1 MLCLYL
7 PPLPSPSPPI
17 SLPSHLPPLL
27 SPSPP
32 IFLPSRLPPLPSP
45 SPPISL
51 SFHLPPLS
59 YLHLSVIFLSA
70 FPLPSLSSPP
80 LHSFPSHP
88 PSPLFPPILSPL
100 SSPLPRWLCFCHV
113 PGQCESFPKY
123 EMTNV
128 FGRTLLLSVSGVMR
142 HHLMDKF
149 MADQDRM
156 PPEKKNLTLNILPQ

>member
-1 MLCLYL
+1 MLYMLCLYL

-17 SLPSHLPPLL
+17 SLSSHLTPLPSSSPPVSLPSHLPLL
-27 SPSPP
+27 PSHSPSISLPSLTSISLSSFYLP
-32 IFLPSRLPPLPSP
+32 FPSLPFLPSSTLFSFPS
-45 SPPISL
+45 
-51 SFHLPPLS
+51 
-59 YLHLSVIFLSA
+59 
-70 FPLPSLSSPP
+70 SLSS
-80 LHSFPSHP
+80 LPSHP
-88 PSPLFPPILSPL
+88 LSTLLPL
-100 SSPLPRWLCFCHV
+100 LPRWLCFCHV

>member
-1 MLCLYL
+1 MLYMLCLYL

-32 IFLPSRLPPLPSP
+32 ISLPS
-45 SPPISL
+45 
-51 SFHLPPLS
+51 HLPPLS

-70 FPLPSLSSPP
+70 LPLPSLSSPP

-100 SSPLPRWLCFCHV
+100 SSPLLPRWLCFCHV